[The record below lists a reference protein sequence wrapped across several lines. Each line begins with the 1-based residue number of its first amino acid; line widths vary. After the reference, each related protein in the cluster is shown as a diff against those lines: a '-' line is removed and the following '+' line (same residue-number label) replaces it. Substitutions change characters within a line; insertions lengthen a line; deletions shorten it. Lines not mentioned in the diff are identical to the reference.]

1 MVLKLLEFREIIKHI
16 CEKYSIYVRIFVKL
30 IVSSV
35 IMLMINANI
44 GFNSTIDNL
53 VILLGIAFISAL
65 APDAVSVMLVCLITL
80 VELYSVS
87 LIVVLPVLG
96 VYLILYFMY
105 VRYVPLQAYVILCI
119 PFMYIMKLQYAIPLI
134 CGICLSPVAIVS
146 GILGVGVYYMYSAIL
161 QVEIV
166 NKGDGITDTV
176 NIYNNIVDNIIK
188 NRYMFF
194 TMIIFAVT
202 ILITYIIRRQKLEHA
217 SYIAIGAGFVIN
229 FVSFLL
235 ATAFMEGADD
245 LTGVIVGNI
254 LGVLIAIVVQ
264 FFRMT
269 LDYSGTKQVQFE
281 DDEYYY
287 YVKAVPKYSVFAPDK
302 QVMRIHAQKPTG
314 NTANLQDV
322 IQKIYDED
330 K

>member
-16 CEKYSIYVRIFVKL
+16 CEKYSIYVKILVKL
-30 IVSSV
+30 IVSV
-35 IMLMINANI
+35 LIMFLINANI
-44 GFNSTIDNL
+44 GYNGTIDNV
-53 VILLGIAFISAL
+53 VILLGTAFVSAL
-65 APDAVSVMLVCLITL
+65 VPDAVSVMLICLISL

-87 LIVVLPVLG
+87 IIVAIPVLI

-105 VRYVPLQAYVILCI
+105 IRYIPVQAYVILCI
-119 PFMYIMKLQYAIPLI
+119 PFMYIMKLQYAIPLV
-134 CGICLSPVAIVS
+134 CGISMAPISIVS
-146 GILGVGVYYMYSAIL
+146 SALGVFVYYMYDAIL

-166 NKGDGITDTV
+166 FKGDGISDTA
-176 NIYNNIVDNIIK
+176 NIYNAIVDNIIK
-188 NRYMFF
+188 NEFMFF
-194 TMIIFAVT
+194 TVIIFAVT
-202 ILITYIIRRQKLEHA
+202 ILVTYIVRRQKLEHA
-217 SYIAIGAGFVIN
+217 SYIAIGIGLVIN

-245 LTGVIVGNI
+245 LVNVIVGNI
-254 LGVLIAIVVQ
+254 VGALIAAVTQ

-287 YVKAVPKYSVFAPDK
+287 YVKAVPKYTVSVPDK
-302 QVMRIHAQKPTG
+302 QVKRIHAQTPTG